1 MNDKVIILM
10 SLSYLYYD
18 TAIKYN
24 NININNYYKDF
35 YVYIHLSYSF
45 NICRFIYFLKSL
57 Q

>member
-35 YVYIHLSYSF
+35 YVYIHLLYSF
-45 NICRFIYFLKSL
+45 NICRFIYFLKTL